1 MDDKKRLIAES
12 LRYLNEGKR
21 SYSQTDIIVYR
32 LRLGEGWTNRERR
45 RSAFKIGVGVILSAV
60 GVGTLWFPSGSFFMI
75 GAGCSLMIDGG
86 LDLWGAYR
94 KAKRKAVFMVWN
106 IKRGYCRLK
115 KEVVGAIISK
125 PTLLNLRCLKGGY
138 KNG

>member
-21 SYSQTDIIVYR
+21 SYTNADIMIYR
-32 LRLGEGWTNRERR
+32 ISLGKGWTNRERR
-45 RSAFKIGVGVILSAV
+45 RSAFKIGVGAILSAV
-60 GVGTLWFPSGSFFMI
+60 GVSTLWFPSGSVFMI

-94 KAKRKAVFMVWN
+94 RAKRKAVFIVWN
-106 IKRGYCRLK
+106 IKRGCHRLK
-115 KEVVGAIISK
+115 KEVSGRLFQNRHS
-125 PTLLNLRCLKGGY
+125 LNLRCLKGGL
-138 KNG
+138 K